1 MLQFR
6 GKIILGAKLYF
17 CQPLFSKFRCP
28 TSNRFT
34 LKHKYFA
41 SVSKDFNY
49 TRCEKAVFDFE
60 INFWFLHEHFQ
71 LPMTLKIHVII
82 DHYNWYFKEMGKN
95 FHDTNGEYVEAVHY
109 SLDGHEESRKY
120 KVKRNLGSDEHLKRA
135 LKSHISF
142 NSMKVGSPKRIMT
155 LKRNSP
161 QSSPL
166 SNRK

>member
-49 TRCEKAVFDFE
+49 TRCEKAVFYFE

-82 DHYNWYFKEMGKN
+82 DHYNCYFKEMGKN
-95 FHDTNGEYVEAVHY
+95 FLDTFSNFITGPDVGGRLCEA
-109 SLDGHEESRKY
+109 KY
-120 KVKRNLGSDEHLKRA
+120 FGKQKCVKLKLHL
-135 LKSHISF
+135 
-142 NSMKVGSPKRIMT
+142 N
-155 LKRNSP
+155 
-161 QSSPL
+161 
-166 SNRK
+166 